1 MRIND
6 DQLAYIDEGV
16 VLSERLLRRL
26 REIIGE
32 AEQLVPLTAERLL
45 ALDEDDRRTFDV
57 YLKRFQDAYEAGK
70 GLFRSGL
77 LLAGLGWPKLSY
89 LSLVSEAERYEVLP
103 SATAWLDVMD
113 VRNSAAHE
121 YAMNEARQAA
131 LLTEA
136 VAQGAVLLVQL
147 GAALDFVRA
156 RRPLAPRSE

>member
-1 MRIND
+1 MRISD
-6 DQLAYIDEGV
+6 DQLEYIDEGV
-16 VLSERLLRRL
+16 LRAERLLTRL

-32 AEQLVPLTAERLL
+32 AEQLIPLTAERLAVL
-45 ALDEDDRRTFDV
+45 NDDDRRTFDV

-89 LSLVSEAERYEVLP
+89 LSLVNEAERYEVLP
-103 SATAWLDVMD
+103 SAAAWLDVMD
-113 VRNSAAHE
+113 ARNSAAHE

-136 VAQGAVLLVQL
+136 VAQGGVLLDQL
-147 GAALDFVRA
+147 GAALEFVRS
-156 RRPLAPRSE
+156 RRSLSPRGE